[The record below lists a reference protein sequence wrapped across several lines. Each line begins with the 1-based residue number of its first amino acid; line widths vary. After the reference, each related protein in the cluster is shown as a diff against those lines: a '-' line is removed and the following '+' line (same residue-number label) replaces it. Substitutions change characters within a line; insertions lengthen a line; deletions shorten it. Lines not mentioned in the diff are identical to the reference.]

1 MTDFKVINQDAL
13 ARLPDLLFSLFPAG
27 RVNGR
32 EFVVGSIA
40 GEPGK
45 SLSINVETGRWSDF
59 ATTDDDK
66 GGDPV
71 SLVAAVRGIS
81 QGDAAQWLAEW
92 MGTTTR
98 TTTRKASIVDTW
110 KPTPTDTLP
119 ESIFHYEK
127 GKPSATWP
135 YRSRDG
141 KINSID
147 CRFDPPGEKKEVLP
161 YTHFTETATGK
172 TKWMWKSLPAPR
184 PLYGLDRLAQR
195 PDAPVLFCEGCK
207 AADAGQRLLPAVVCI
222 SWPGGCGA
230 VDKADLA
237 PITGRRVAIWPDNDE
252 PGRKAAETLAQ
263 RCLEAGAGEVY
274 IIEIPPG
281 KFEGWDLADAEVEG

>member
-1 MTDFKVINQDAL
+1 MTDFKVINQEAL
-13 ARLPDLLFSLFPAG
+13 ARLHDLLFFLFPDG
-27 RVNGR
+27 RVEGR

-45 SLSINVETGRWSDF
+45 SFKVNLESGKWSDF
-59 ATTDDDK
+59 ATDDK

-81 QGDAAQWLAEW
+81 QGDAARWLAEW

-98 TTTRKASIVDTW
+98 TTTRKTNTVDTW

-119 ESIFHYEK
+119 ESINHSKK

-135 YRSRDG
+135 YRDADG
-141 KINSID
+141 KIISID

-161 YTHFTETATGK
+161 YTHFTNTATGEREW
-172 TKWMWKSLPAPR
+172 KWKAHSTPR

-207 AADAGQRLLPAVVCI
+207 SADAGQRLLPAVVAV

-237 PITGRRVAIWPDNDE
+237 PIAGRRVAIWPDNDE

-274 IIEIPPG
+274 IIEIPPE